1 MKGLLRGLV
10 AVGLLAGAGLAAGC
24 KVEGN
29 LSDDGHKSPIQE
41 KYQPPSADEAQPL
54 TDPRMTHPAREMDQE
69 AGNLGGTQ
77 SMNEQRKDPLG
88 GGTTAP
94 SMHGL
99 GEEQEAYGGSGHTLE
114 PAEGLGLGLA
124 DSYKVAPAQGGSGQQ
139 TPQPQQQQNQAP
151 QQQNPAPQGT
161 QAPQQ

>member
-29 LSDDGHKSPIQE
+29 LSEDGHKSPIQE
-41 KYQPPSADEAQPL
+41 KYQSSSADEAQPL

-77 SMNEQRKDPLG
+77 ALNEQRKDPLG

-94 SMHGL
+94 NEATPGNE
-99 GEEQEAYGGSGHTLE
+99 GPAYGGSGHTAA

-124 DSYKVAPAQGGSGQQ
+124 DSYQVAPAQGGAGQQ
-139 TPQPQQQQNQAP
+139 EQAP
-151 QQQNPAPQGT
+151 QDSA
-161 QAPQQ
+161 APQQ